1 MPMKERVAA
10 EVWQIALA
18 PHQGVNVYLAG
29 DVLIDCGTRWDG
41 RRISRALAGV
51 RPSMVAL
58 THGHP
63 DHQGAAAFLTR
74 AFQCPLAC
82 HEADR
87 AAVEGRTPMTP
98 PARGIRFLS
107 NLLAG
112 PRCPVDRV
120 LREGDEVGGLRVV
133 ETPGHTMGHLCFFR
147 ESDGLAI
154 AGDLASNINVFT
166 LQPGLREPPWFFS
179 ENVELNRRSILK
191 LVDLHP
197 SVVCFSH
204 GPPVRD
210 ADLLRAF
217 ADRLRV

>member
-1 MPMKERVAA
+1 MPIRERIAA

-18 PHQGVNVYLAG
+18 PRCGINVYLAG

-41 RRISRALAGV
+41 GRIIRALGGV

-58 THGHP
+58 THAHP

-74 AFQCPLAC
+74 AFHCPLAC

-87 AAVEGRTPMTP
+87 AAVEGRTRMTP

-112 PRCPVDRV
+112 PPCPVDRV
-120 LREGDEVGGLRVV
+120 LREGDEMGGLRVV
-133 ETPGHTMGHLCFFR
+133 EAPGHTKGHIIFFR
-147 ESDGLAI
+147 EADGLAI

-166 LQPGLREPPWFFS
+166 LQAGLREPPWFFS
-179 ENVELNRRSILK
+179 ENVEMNRRSIRR
-191 LVDLHP
+191 LVALNP

-210 ADLLRAF
+210 ANLLRAW
-217 ADRLRV
+217 ADRLGA